1 MLALNICVCRY
12 VATLVEAM
20 SWTWV
25 PDDRGGSGGGSG
37 SGKDEY
43 RAAFYFAA
51 VVALVYPFYLQP
63 VIRQALTNELG
74 KAGATPPFLSGQW
87 FYRMG
92 LGLFG
97 QTLFP
102 MIVTTL
108 LACFACDFHPV
119 ASGGN
124 ALARDAAIGCLGKL
138 CLACSF
144 TVD

>member
-1 MLALNICVCRY
+1 M
-12 VATLVEAM
+12 
-20 SWTWV
+20 
-25 PDDRGGSGGGSG
+25 
-37 SGKDEY
+37 
-43 RAAFYFAA
+43 
-51 VVALVYPFYLQP
+51 
-63 VIRQALTNELG
+63 TNELG

-108 LACFACDFHPV
+108 LACFACDFQPV

-124 ALARDAAIGCLGKL
+124 ALARDGSIGCLGKSCTPTDFWP
-138 CLACSF
+138 CLPYVF
-144 TVD
+144 TEPSINLLFRPARSPSLAHLRSQIVH